1 MHGHE
6 KSDRCV
12 VPMKPANKAERSAAE
27 WVEGRHLVEGSTGLE
42 TPAPDPGPGWR
53 VTTTGAVSLRNC
65 MGRQNPERC
74 SGITRDRSPVRE
86 SRTPGSVRGAR
97 SNARP
102 YRDCASVVQLSF
114 LGTASP

>member
-12 VPMKPANKAERSAAE
+12 VPMKPTNKAEQSAAE
-27 WVEGRHLVEGSTGLE
+27 WVEGRHLVEGSTGLG
-42 TPAPDPGPGWR
+42 THAPGTVPGWR
-53 VTTTGAVSLRNC
+53 VTTTGTVSLRNC
-65 MGRQNPERC
+65 MGHPDLERR

-102 YRDCASVVQLSF
+102 YRDSACY
-114 LGTASP
+114 